1 MDESRLF
8 LAVAIRSGLETAM
21 ISPDD
26 LIEFVTMD
34 VLAHSL
40 PTALKAQLLTAA
52 LASDSMG
59 PILILDTL
67 GIDAFAEHAPVDV
80 LWACIAAAASR
91 ELGTKKPGSVAPA
104 PSKPARATLP
114 RPSSSPSPGART
126 KRKPN
131 RPSRVRAGATSRA
144 GLSVNPA
151 LPDLEDDDGSFDV
164 VTRVGGEIAESD
176 IAEEVNIL
184 RSLSDSDLTVHGGGD

>member
-34 VLAHSL
+34 VLARSL

-52 LASDSMG
+52 LAADSMG

-91 ELGTKKPGSVAPA
+91 ELGTGTKKPAS
-104 PSKPARATLP
+104 PSQPARAMLP
-114 RPSSSPSPGART
+114 RPSSSPSPSSGVGT

-131 RPSRVRAGATSRA
+131 RPSRVRAGATSRG

-151 LPDLEDDDGSFDV
+151 LPDLEDDGSFDV

-176 IAEEVNIL
+176 IAEEVNIR
-184 RSLSDSDLTVHGGGD
+184 RSLSDSDLTVGGGD